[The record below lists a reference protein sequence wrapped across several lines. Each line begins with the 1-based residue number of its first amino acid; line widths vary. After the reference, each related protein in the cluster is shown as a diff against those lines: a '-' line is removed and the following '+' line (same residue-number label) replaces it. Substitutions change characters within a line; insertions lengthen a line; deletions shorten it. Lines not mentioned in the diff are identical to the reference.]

1 METHPRKKSVDGREP
16 ILPHVRHVILKA
28 PASPVMLQSIPI
40 RPGFPGT
47 ANHWHEKAIA
57 PAPNVTGEMWKS
69 AVARIAVTLLSNCP
83 LLRGAHLMAT
93 FSVNRG
99 EFSMK
104 RIIILMMAMVLWPK
118 PGIALAHGV
127 GSVGF
132 GIRQRKNARSFVEDY
147 KSNPEAVDRKAE
159 ADEYLQ
165 NRRRTTVKTAIF
177 GSYLATISAVL
188 LTNAVL
194 QTVREKRGDA
204 REDIRIWPYY
214 LTGGLLL
221 AAGVGIIF
229 SARKKLNDLDGLE
242 STSVD
247 TAATPGISPF
257 WNTEN
262 GNAVF
267 GISMNHLF

>member
-1 METHPRKKSVDGREP
+1 
-16 ILPHVRHVILKA
+16 
-28 PASPVMLQSIPI
+28 
-40 RPGFPGT
+40 
-47 ANHWHEKAIA
+47 
-57 PAPNVTGEMWKS
+57 
-69 AVARIAVTLLSNCP
+69 
-83 LLRGAHLMAT
+83 
-93 FSVNRG
+93 
-99 EFSMK
+99 MK
-104 RIIILMMAMVLWPK
+104 RIIILMMAIVLWPK
-118 PGIALAHGV
+118 PGVAVEQYPEFDQPYWEDQVQLAKGKIQRGAGLGVLGLVSIWPTTVLWMKTREKPDKYMALSAVFSGITLGALAHGV

-221 AAGVGIIF
+221 AAGVGIII
-229 SARKKLNDLDGLE
+229 SARKKLNDLDRLE

-247 TAATPGISPF
+247 TAVTPGIAPF

-262 GNAVF
+262 GNTVF
-267 GISMNHLF
+267 GVSMNHTF